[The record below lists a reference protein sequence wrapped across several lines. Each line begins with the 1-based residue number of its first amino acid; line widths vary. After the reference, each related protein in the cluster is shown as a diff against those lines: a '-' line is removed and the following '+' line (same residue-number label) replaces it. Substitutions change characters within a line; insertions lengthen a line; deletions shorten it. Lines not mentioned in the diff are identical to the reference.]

1 MQQDLRNG
9 DRNDGGILSYPPEQL
24 FQEVAYLAYYFHW
37 PHSEMMDMT
46 HIERLRWVNEL
57 ARINRTLNEPP
68 DGDSFG

>member
-1 MQQDLRNG
+1 MQQDLRG
-9 DRNDGGILSYPPEQL
+9 GGGADGGALGYPPEQL

-37 PHSEMMDMT
+37 PHSEIMDMN

-57 ARINRTLNEPP
+57 ARINRTLNEPS

>member
-1 MQQDLRNG
+1 MQQDLRG
-9 DRNDGGILSYPPEQL
+9 GGGADGGALGYPPEQL

-37 PHSEMMDMT
+37 PHAEIMDMN

-57 ARINRTLNEPP
+57 AHINRTLNEPS